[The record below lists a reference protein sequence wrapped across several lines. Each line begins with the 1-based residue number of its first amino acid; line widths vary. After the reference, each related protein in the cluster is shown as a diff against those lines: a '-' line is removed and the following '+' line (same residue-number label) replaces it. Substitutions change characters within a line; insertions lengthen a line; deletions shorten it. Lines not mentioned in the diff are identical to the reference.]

1 MTSTDFEKV
10 INSKPINKLSAI
22 VTQSNGIDNIKELTD
37 RFNDLDESI
46 GRLTILLKTS
56 NLSKKEKDKI
66 AKQRRDAR
74 LEKNTLARKYPF
86 LAKKNKLELT
96 PLILEQVKKKLS
108 KEDWEECVRNAKEQ
122 LLQNYI
128 ERGLINPL
136 SDS

>member
-1 MTSTDFEKV
+1 MTSIDFEKV

-22 VTQSNGIDNIKELTD
+22 VTQSNGVDNINELTN

-46 GRLTILLKTS
+46 GRLTILLKTN

-66 AKQRRDAR
+66 AKQRRDVR

-122 LLQNYI
+122 LIQNYI
-128 ERGLINPL
+128 EKGLIDPL